1 MLFRSLPDATAAFRA
16 RCASLLFLAEA
27 FHKARH
33 KQESFR
39 PSWTPSPSP

>member
-1 MLFRSLPDATAAFRA
+1 MAAFRL

-27 FHKARH
+27 YHKARH

-39 PSWTPSPSP
+39 PNFTPPASG